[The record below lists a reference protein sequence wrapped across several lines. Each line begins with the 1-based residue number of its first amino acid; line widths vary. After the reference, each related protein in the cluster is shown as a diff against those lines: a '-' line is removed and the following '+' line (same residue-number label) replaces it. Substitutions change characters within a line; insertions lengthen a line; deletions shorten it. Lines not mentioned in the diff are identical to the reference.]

1 VVLGLRARGAS
12 LSSREVG
19 RSGRSAV
26 VEARAAAGT
35 PCTERTPTI
44 LCLGRAESERGRTV
58 KASVGFIGAGAGMGV
73 GSGVARCGRA
83 GLSAGACSG
92 IARAGRT
99 RVRFF
104 LPEF

>member
-1 VVLGLRARGAS
+1 VEA
-12 LSSREVG
+12 G

-44 LCLGRAESERGRTV
+44 LCLGGAESERGRTV
-58 KASVGFIGAGAGMGV
+58 KASVGFIGVGMGT
-73 GSGVARCGRA
+73 GSGVAWRRRA
-83 GLSAGACSG
+83 GPSAGACSG

>member
-1 VVLGLRARGAS
+1 V
-12 LSSREVG
+12 EVG
-19 RSGRSAV
+19 WSGQSMV
-26 VEARAAAGT
+26 VGARAAAGT
-35 PCTERTPTI
+35 PCVERTSAI
-44 LCLGRAESERGRTV
+44 LRLGGAKSERGRTV
-58 KASVGFIGAGAGMGV
+58 EASVGFIGVGA
-73 GSGVARCGRA
+73 GSGVVWHGRA